1 MADPI
6 ADLHM
11 VLTTCGV
18 SVKAT
23 CTLIINNESLTL
35 IVDFGF
41 LDGGDDDVTKMSLRM
56 VCRVDNN

>member
-11 VLTTCGV
+11 ALIICGADV
-18 SVKAT
+18 DAT
-23 CTLIINNESLTL
+23 RTLIIKNESLTL